1 MTDTQ
6 IMGKKEP
13 NQVYDVLTGL
23 LGAPERERASFI
35 CWWGDIQGKEYRF
48 CGLLGFGGKFWRTN
62 DAWYV
67 NCYHENESPERI
79 ALIEEAN
86 TAIRKLR
93 ELAYYGCEPG
103 YREA

>member
-1 MTDTQ
+1 MW
-6 IMGKKEP
+6 KKEP

-35 CWWGDIQGKEYRF
+35 CWWGGLRDKEYRF
-48 CGLLGFGGKFWRTN
+48 CGRLGFGGKFWRTS

-67 NCYHENESPERI
+67 SCYRENESPERI

-86 TAIRKLR
+86 DSLKRLR
-93 ELAYYGCEPG
+93 ELAYYGCELES
-103 YREA
+103 REA